1 MFIPRGFTWKL
12 RVIMTP
18 YATYSLTYYEA
29 IAVFTKTLIMN
40 EAMHRF
46 TRTAHAIC
54 GTAVGWFPVTEDK
67 VEDDWRDRGRD
78 QHLARGERGLV

>member
-1 MFIPRGFTWKL
+1 MAPTPVWASIINLLSYLL
-12 RVIMTP
+12 RSNSRV
-18 YATYSLTYYEA
+18 YQSAYY
-29 IAVFTKTLIMN
+29 

-46 TRTAHAIC
+46 RHTGFMAHA
-54 GTAVGWFPVTEDK
+54 AVGWFPVTEDK